1 MTTAAGDPPAPSDS
15 APRWRSGRWIPFWVL
30 QASELA
36 LAVVLA
42 DLSIHVPHGQALIAA
57 AATLFVL
64 ALTADGPLG
73 ILRVVG
79 KRTHVQLAVAV
90 AIVFGVA
97 VWLPALHAD
106 SEEKVVVMV
115 VSIGLIRLA
124 TLTRTSGMTGRG
136 RRRKGA
142 GNGEVIDATATATAT
157 PVSPPP
163 EHREG
168 ESEAE
173 TAFRKAGRTTGA
185 AAAAGKRAVDEHR
198 PQVEDQVKRTLRGAG
213 RLAGRFAGPKSP
225 PDPPA

>member
-1 MTTAAGDPPAPSDS
+1 MTTAAGDAPAPSGS

-57 AATLFVL
+57 AAILFVL

-79 KRTHVQLAVAV
+79 KRTHVQLAVVVAV
-90 AIVFGVA
+90 VFGVA
-97 VWLPALHAD
+97 VWLPTLHAD

-136 RRRKGA
+136 RWRKGA
-142 GNGEVIDATATATAT
+142 GNGEVIEATATAT

-163 EHREG
+163 EPRDE

>member
-1 MTTAAGDPPAPSDS
+1 MMTAAGDPPAPSDS

-30 QASELA
+30 QTSELA

-57 AATLFVL
+57 AAILFVL

-79 KRTHVQLAVAV
+79 KRTHVQLAVVV

-97 VWLPALHAD
+97 VWLPVLHAD

-136 RRRKGA
+136 RWRKGA
-142 GNGEVIDATATATAT
+142 GNGEVIEATATAT

-163 EHREG
+163 EPREV

>member
-1 MTTAAGDPPAPSDS
+1 MMTAAGDPPAPSDS

-57 AATLFVL
+57 AAILFVL
-64 ALTADGPLG
+64 ALTADGPIG

-79 KRTHVQLAVAV
+79 KRTHVQLAVVVAV
-90 AIVFGVA
+90 VFGVA
-97 VWLPALHAD
+97 VWVPALHAD

-124 TLTRTSGMTGRG
+124 TLTGTSGMTGRG
-136 RRRKGA
+136 RWRKGA
-142 GNGEVIDATATATAT
+142 GNGEVIEATAT
-157 PVSPPP
+157 PVTPPP
-163 EHREG
+163 EPREE